1 MTENE
6 AIKAIE
12 NDLEWHSKELK
23 PKYKEVLRFAIQ
35 ALEEIQ
41 QYRAIGTVEEFKALK
56 EKCGASKYIEKLVDT
71 VAKTLVEA
79 FENLTIEDVNMYQIG
94 YNKAIDE
101 FKDAIKAELNRFSVT
116 NLDTCVLYDFMD
128 RKAEYM
134 KAGGI
139 DG

>member
-41 QYRAIGTVEEFKALK
+41 EYRAIGTVEEFKALK
-56 EKCGASKYIEKLVDT
+56 EKERADKANNS
-71 VAKTLVEA
+71 
-79 FENLTIEDVNMYQIG
+79 LTWGVKREISVNWQ
-94 YNKAIDE
+94 
-101 FKDAIKAELNRFSVT
+101 
-116 NLDTCVLYDFMD
+116 
-128 RKAEYM
+128 
-134 KAGGI
+134 
-139 DG
+139 